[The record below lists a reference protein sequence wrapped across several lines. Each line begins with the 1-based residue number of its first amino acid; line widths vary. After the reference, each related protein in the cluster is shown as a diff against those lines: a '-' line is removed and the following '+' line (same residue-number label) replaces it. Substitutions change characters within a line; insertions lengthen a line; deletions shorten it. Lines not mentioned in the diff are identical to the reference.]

1 LAILEESGYKS
12 RVAKPPGLLKIIGVV
27 GTCAAITVGL
37 GFISIWLGILALPI
51 MYSVSDSLL
60 SD

>member
-1 LAILEESGYKS
+1 M
-12 RVAKPPGLLKIIGVV
+12 LKIVGIV

-37 GFISIWLGILALPI
+37 GFVNIWLGILALPI
-51 MYSVSDSLL
+51 LYEISESIL